1 MGRSLLILLD
11 THVVIW
17 LAQDYKRI
25 SRTAQA
31 AIEDARNKDRGLAVA
46 DITLVEIARLA
57 SHGRINLA
65 PNVETVLSEVERRFV
80 ILPITS
86 KIAMQAFALPANYPK
101 DPVDRVIGATALIE
115 DIPLITADREIRKSK
130 AFPTIW

>member
-25 SRTAQA
+25 STVAQA
-31 AIEDARNKDRGLAVA
+31 AVEDARSDDRGLAIA

-57 SHGRINLA
+57 SHGRINLI
-65 PNVETVLSEVERRFV
+65 PDVETVLSEVERRFV

-86 KIAMQAFALPANYPK
+86 RIAMQAFALPTNYPK
-101 DPVDRVIGATALIE
+101 DLVDRVIGATALIE
-115 DIPLITADREIRKSK
+115 DIPLVTADREIRKSK
-130 AFPTIW
+130 SVPTIW

>member
-17 LAQDYKRI
+17 LAQDYQRI
-25 SRTAQA
+25 SKAAQA
-31 AIEDARNKDRGLAVA
+31 AIEDARTKDRGLVVA

-57 SHGRINLA
+57 SHGRINLI
-65 PNVETVLSEVERRFV
+65 PDVETVLAEVERRFI
-80 ILPITS
+80 ILPIS
-86 KIAMQAFALPANYPK
+86 SRIAIQAFALPANYPR

-115 DIPLITADREIRKSK
+115 DLPLVTADREIRKSK
-130 AFPTIW
+130 AVPTIW

>member
-11 THVVIW
+11 THVVLW

-25 SRTAQA
+25 SKAAQA
-31 AIEDARNKDRGLAVA
+31 AIEEARNKDRGLAVA
-46 DITLVEIARLA
+46 GITLVEIARLA
-57 SHGRINLA
+57 SNGRINLI
-65 PNVETVLSEVERRFV
+65 PDVETLLSEVERRFV

-115 DIPLITADREIRKSK
+115 DLPLITADREIRKSK
-130 AFPTIW
+130 AVPTIW

>member
-17 LAQDYKRI
+17 LAQNYKRI
-25 SRTAQA
+25 STAAQA
-31 AIEDARNKDRGLAVA
+31 AIEDARIKDRGLAVA

-57 SHGRINLA
+57 SHGRIKLI
-65 PNVETVLSEVERRFV
+65 PDVETVLSEVERRFV

-101 DPVDRVIGATALIE
+101 DPVDRVIGATALVE
-115 DIPLITADREIRKSK
+115 DLPLITADREIHKSK
-130 AFPTIW
+130 AVPTIW

>member
-1 MGRSLLILLD
+1 MGRPFLILLD

-17 LAQDYKRI
+17 LAQDYQRI
-25 SRTAQA
+25 SPAAQA

-57 SHGRINLA
+57 SHGRINLI
-65 PNVETVLSEVERRFV
+65 PNVETVLSEVEHRFI

-86 KIAMQAFALPANYPK
+86 NIAIQAFALPASYPK

-115 DIPLITADREIRKSK
+115 DLPLITADREIRRSK
-130 AFPTIW
+130 AVPTIW

>member
-1 MGRSLLILLD
+1 MILLD

-25 SRTAQA
+25 SRAAEA

-46 DITLVEIARLA
+46 GITLVEIARLA
-57 SHGRINLA
+57 SHGRINLI
-65 PNVETVLSEVERRFV
+65 PDVETVLSEVERRFV

-86 KIAMQAFALPANYPK
+86 RIAMQAFALPANYPK

-115 DIPLITADREIRKSK
+115 DLPLVTADREIRKSK
-130 AFPTIW
+130 AVPTIW

>member
-1 MGRSLLILLD
+1 MGGSLLILLD

-25 SRTAQA
+25 SAAAKA
-31 AIEDARNKDRGLAVA
+31 AIEDARNKDRGLGVA

-57 SHGRINLA
+57 SHGRINLI
-65 PNVETVLSEVERRFV
+65 PDVETVLSEVEHRFV

-86 KIAMQAFALPANYPK
+86 RIAMQAFALPENYPK

-115 DIPLITADREIRKSK
+115 DLPLITADREIRRSK
-130 AFPTIW
+130 AVPTIW